1 MKEFVPI
8 EPIPCPRPR
17 VAVIRGHGVAYY
29 PAAYKKWVEQ
39 FVQWFDGLDYTQF
52 EGPVRVVLQI
62 DCRKPRTSKLRMPA
76 PDVDNYAKAVL
87 DGLTK
92 VGVWADD
99 KQVKHLTVSK
109 RWAPDDEFVG
119 INIHIEPVP
128 EEET

>member
-1 MKEFVPI
+1 MQFQEFIPI

-29 PAAYKKWVEQ
+29 PTAYKKWVEA
-39 FVQWFDGLDYTQF
+39 FTFWFSQRQISTQF
-52 EGPVRVVLQI
+52 TGPVRVVLSI
-62 DCRKPRTSKLRMPA
+62 DVRKPRTSKLLMPA

-99 KQVKHLTVSK
+99 KQVRQLTVSK

-119 INIHIEPVP
+119 INIQIEESP
-128 EEET
+128 